1 MRRVVPEGSSA
12 APVFWPSVAMIAG
25 GAVNIALWPIYT
37 TVHGPGSV
45 DQEGEFLG
53 MGTLF
58 WGSMMEG
65 PSGLLI
71 ALGLAGSYRRLTGRA
86 GRMARVGYVLTMIG
100 VVIPALVNLAIL
112 AAIPPLLAPIFGTG
126 LILMAVANRRTAS
139 LTRFSRLLLWG
150 LGIVLFWSVLWLAAV
165 RPDVLDQIHGY
176 RIYGAVANVLFGLGW
191 ILFGASLVAR
201 GRTTE
206 VAPIPAISPNV

>member
-1 MRRVVPEGSSA
+1 
-12 APVFWPSVAMIAG
+12 MILG

-37 TVHGPGSV
+37 NVHGPGSV
-45 DQEGEFLG
+45 DMQGEVLG

-86 GRMARVGYVLTMIG
+86 GRMARVGYVLAMIG

-112 AAIPPLLAPIFGTG
+112 AVIPPLLAPIFGTG
-126 LILMAVANRRTAS
+126 LVLMAVANRRTSS
-139 LTRFSRLLLWG
+139 LRRFSRLLLWA

-165 RPDVLDQIHGY
+165 RPDVLDRIYGY

-191 ILFGASLVAR
+191 ILFGASLIAR
-201 GRTTE
+201 ARTPEVGRS
-206 VAPIPAISPNV
+206 IPVTSPNC

>member
-1 MRRVVPEGSSA
+1 
-12 APVFWPSVAMIAG
+12 MILG

-37 TVHGPGSV
+37 NVHGPGSV
-45 DQEGEFLG
+45 DMQGEVLG

-86 GRMARVGYVLTMIG
+86 GRMARVGYVLAMIG

-112 AAIPPLLAPIFGTG
+112 AVIPPLLAPIFGTG
-126 LILMAVANRRTAS
+126 LVLMAVANGRTSS
-139 LTRFSRLLLWG
+139 LRRFSRLLLWA

-165 RPDVLDQIHGY
+165 RPDVLDRIYGY

-191 ILFGASLVAR
+191 ILFGASLIAR
-201 GRTTE
+201 ARTPEVGRS
-206 VAPIPAISPNV
+206 IPVTSPNC

>member
-1 MRRVVPEGSSA
+1 
-12 APVFWPSVAMIAG
+12 MILG

-37 TVHGPGSV
+37 NVHGPGSV
-45 DQEGEFLG
+45 DMQGEVLG

-86 GRMARVGYVLTMIG
+86 GRMARVGYVLAMIG

-112 AAIPPLLAPIFGTG
+112 AVIPPLLAPIFGTG
-126 LILMAVANRRTAS
+126 LILMAVADRRTSS
-139 LTRFSRLLLWG
+139 LRRFSRLLLWA

-165 RPDVLDQIHGY
+165 RPDVLDRIYGY

-191 ILFGASLVAR
+191 ILFGASLIAR
-201 GRTTE
+201 ARTPEVGRS
-206 VAPIPAISPNV
+206 IPVTSPNC